1 MSNLSS
7 FKTFTK
13 EKSSP
18 KRQKDS
24 NRIVVYT
31 RVSTKEQAEN
41 NQSLSTQ
48 RKHCDAYAL
57 DHGLEVVAY
66 FGGTY
71 ESAKTDERKEFNR
84 MLAFV
89 KSSKEQISKILVYS
103 PDRFSRS
110 GANAIYISQQLRE
123 NGIDIISVTQQ
134 TDTRTSSG
142 KFHQNMQ
149 FLFSQ
154 WDNDQRREKS
164 ISGTIEKLR
173 RGEWPTKA
181 PLGYNQRKVKGEQ
194 VITVNETGKLLKKAF
209 TMKAEQH
216 LSNVEILEWLSKMGL
231 RLTKQRL
238 SEIFKNPFYC
248 GVITHAMLG
257 DEVVQGKHEKLVSEK
272 VFLQVNNIQKKNN
285 HGYTHTKYDTRL
297 PLKSHLKCASC
308 GTNMTG
314 YEVKSKGI
322 HYYKCNKVG
331 CKVNKNAEQLHTAY
345 SSLLNSFAIDERL
358 IAPLK
363 QQLVTTFNSLNE
375 QKAEDAKQLKATL
388 KAIQNKLDTMEE
400 RFVMGEITKAQ
411 YEKFSQKLVAEKE
424 QIEASL
430 GEGPKKLSNLE
441 KCVDSSLKMCSE
453 MGKTWVLGD
462 YHTKQKL
469 QKLVFPEG
477 VAYDKENDDYRTE
490 KVNSVF
496 SLIKSFSTTCEAK
509 NKRPISISANR
520 SGLVA
525 GTGLEPVTF
534 GL

>member
-1 MSNLSS
+1 MSNLNS
-7 FKTFTK
+7 FKAFTK
-13 EKSSP
+13 GKNSP
-18 KRQKDS
+18 KGQKDS

-31 RVSTKEQAEN
+31 RVSTKEQAET

-48 RKHCDAYAL
+48 KKYCDAYAL
-57 DHGLEVVAY
+57 DHGLEVAAY

-123 NGIDIISVTQQ
+123 NGIDILSVTQQ

-181 PLGYNQRKVKGEQ
+181 PLGYNQSKLKGEQ
-194 VITVNETGKLLKKAF
+194 VIVVNDTGKLLKKAF

-216 LSNVEILEWLSKMGL
+216 LSNVEILEWLNKMGL
-231 RLTKQRL
+231 SLTKQRL

-272 VFLQVNNIQKKNN
+272 VFLQVNNLQKKNN
-285 HGYTHTKYDTRL
+285 HGYTQSKYDARL
-297 PLKSHLKCASC
+297 PLRSHLKCATC

-322 HYYKCNKVG
+322 LYYKCNKVG

-345 SSLLNSFAIDERL
+345 HSLLNSFAIDERL
-358 IAPLK
+358 VAPLK
-363 QQLVTTFNSLNE
+363 QQLVATLNSLNE

-388 KAIQNKLDTMEE
+388 RGIQNKLDAMEE

-411 YEKFSQKLVAEKE
+411 FEKFSQKLIIEKQ

-430 GEGPKKLSNLE
+430 GGDPKKLSNLE
-441 KCVDSSLKMCSE
+441 KYVAFSLKMCSE
-453 MGKTWVLGD
+453 MAKMWVLGD

-490 KVNSVF
+490 KINSVL
-496 SLIKSFSTTCEAK
+496 SLIASLSTPYGDK
-509 NKRPISISANR
+509 NKRPTNLKVDR
-520 SGLVA
+520 SVLVA
-525 GTGLEPVTF
+525 GTRLELATF

>member
-1 MSNLSS
+1 M
-7 FKTFTK
+7 
-13 EKSSP
+13 
-18 KRQKDS
+18 
-24 NRIVVYT
+24 
-31 RVSTKEQAEN
+31 
-41 NQSLSTQ
+41 
-48 RKHCDAYAL
+48 
-57 DHGLEVVAY
+57 
-66 FGGTY
+66 
-71 ESAKTDERKEFNR
+71 
-84 MLAFV
+84 
-89 KSSKEQISKILVYS
+89 
-103 PDRFSRS
+103 
-110 GANAIYISQQLRE
+110 RE

-181 PLGYNQRKVKGEQ
+181 PLGYDQSKTKGEQ

-216 LSNVEILEWLSKMGL
+216 LSNIEILEWLNKMGL
-231 RLTKQRL
+231 RLMKQRL

-257 DEVVQGKHEKLVSEK
+257 DEIVQGKHEKLVNEK
-272 VFLQVNNIQKKNN
+272 IFLQINNIQKKNN
-285 HGYTHTKYDTRL
+285 HGYTQSKYDTRL
-297 PLKSHLKCASC
+297 PLRSHLKCAIC

-322 HYYKCNKVG
+322 LYYECNKVG
-331 CKVNKNAEQLHTAY
+331 CKVNKNADQLHNAY
-345 SSLLNSFAIDERL
+345 NSLLNSFAIDERL

-363 QQLVTTFNSLNE
+363 QQLVAKFDSLNE
-375 QKAEDAKQLKATL
+375 QKAEDTRQLKVTL
-388 KAIQNKLDTMEE
+388 KGIQNKLDAIEE
-400 RFVMGEITKAQ
+400 RFVMGEITKGQ
-411 YEKFSQKLVAEKE
+411 YEKFSQKLIAEKE
-424 QIEASL
+424 QIEASI

-441 KCVDSSLKMCSE
+441 KYVGFSLRMCSE
-453 MGKTWVLGD
+453 MGKMWVLRD

-490 KVNSVF
+490 KVNSVL
-496 SLIKSFSTTCEAK
+496 SLITSLSMPCGTK
-509 NKRPISISANR
+509 NKRPISISTNR
-520 SGLVA
+520 SVLVA

>member
-1 MSNLSS
+1 
-7 FKTFTK
+7 
-13 EKSSP
+13 
-18 KRQKDS
+18 
-24 NRIVVYT
+24 
-31 RVSTKEQAEN
+31 
-41 NQSLSTQ
+41 
-48 RKHCDAYAL
+48 
-57 DHGLEVVAY
+57 
-66 FGGTY
+66 
-71 ESAKTDERKEFNR
+71 
-84 MLAFV
+84 
-89 KSSKEQISKILVYS
+89 
-103 PDRFSRS
+103 
-110 GANAIYISQQLRE
+110 
-123 NGIDIISVTQQ
+123 
-134 TDTRTSSG
+134 
-142 KFHQNMQ
+142 MQ

-181 PLGYNQRKVKGEQ
+181 PLGYTQSKVKGEQ

-209 TMKAEQH
+209 MMKAEQH
-216 LSNVEILEWLSKMGL
+216 LSNIEILERLNKLGL
-231 RLTKQRL
+231 KLTKQRL

-248 GVITHAMLG
+248 GIITHSMLG
-257 DEVVQGKHEKLVSEK
+257 DEIVQGKHKKLVSER

-285 HGYTHTKYDTRL
+285 HGYTHTKYDARL

-322 HYYKCNKVG
+322 LYYKCNKVG

-345 SSLLNSFAIDERL
+345 NLLLSSFAIDERL

-363 QQLVTTFNSLNE
+363 QQLVATFNSLNE

-388 KAIQNKLDTMEE
+388 KGIQNKLDTMEE

-411 YEKFSQKLVAEKE
+411 YEKFSQKLIAEKA

-441 KCVDSSLKMCSE
+441 KYVDFSLKMCSE
-453 MGKTWVLGD
+453 MGKMWVLGD

-469 QKLVFPEG
+469 QQLVFPEG
-477 VAYDKENDDYRTE
+477 VAYDKENNDYRTE

-496 SLIKSFSTTCEAK
+496 KDQAEYLWGGIKQNTC
-509 NKRPISISANR
+509 
-520 SGLVA
+520 G
-525 GTGLEPVTF
+525 G
-534 GL
+534 